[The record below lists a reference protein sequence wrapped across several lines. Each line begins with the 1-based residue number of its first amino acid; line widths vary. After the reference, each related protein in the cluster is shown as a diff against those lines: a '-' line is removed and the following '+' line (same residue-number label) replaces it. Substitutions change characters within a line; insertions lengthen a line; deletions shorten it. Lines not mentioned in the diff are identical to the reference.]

1 MKFWTVV
8 FLCAISIVNA
18 SLQAPTAASRGS
30 KPIEVLLFDFGLGDN
45 ARSPEGLKLEN
56 ELTLALEKGLSQDKR
71 LRISRFSRTHPAVK
85 RAINEGSIP
94 TGILIP
100 PFTGKSGGEYKAQK
114 LGRLL
119 RAEFTVAGVVDRFA
133 FQTNTKSAEMV
144 VIVEVINT
152 KTNKLVT
159 TLASTITTNGENET
173 EAGIAAVGKFAQ
185 EVAPKIIE
193 AIVTPKKEKSGG

>member
-1 MKFWTVV
+1 MKKWIAAFV
-8 FLCAISIVNA
+8 FVICVAGADGQTQPEAV
-18 SLQAPTAASRGS
+18 RGI
-30 KPIEVLLFDFGLGDN
+30 KPFEVLLFDVGLGDN

-71 LRISRFSRTHPAVK
+71 LRISRFSRMHPAVK

-119 RAEFTVAGVVDRFA
+119 RSEFTVAGVVDRFA
-133 FQTNTKSAEMV
+133 FQPNTKTAEMV

-152 KTNKLVT
+152 KTNKLVMT
-159 TLASTITTNGENET
+159 IASTITANGENET

-185 EVAPKIIE
+185 GVVPKIIE